1 MKLRSYTDLAAICL
15 WVLIS
20 ASLFA
25 ADEVAV
31 GDTLT
36 LDFAVK
42 LALEHHPSLRIAE
55 ADALSA
61 RAALTRAQSGYY
73 PSLNLSGSLSRS
85 EAPQSLPTGIASGTR
100 TANSYGAS
108 LQLQQ
113 TIYDFG
119 RTRSNVRSAR
129 QSQASVAAG
138 DNGLLQ
144 DLILNVQVAYFE
156 LWQAQAAERVSE
168 EAVARAEDHLRQ
180 IREFFRV
187 GRRAQFDVTRAEV
200 DAADAGVKLIQ
211 ARNQTRL
218 AKLQLETA
226 MGIHPAAEYALAE
239 PPAMEPGSFTLVTAC
254 AIADTTRPE
263 LISAR
268 ARLLALQALV
278 SANRA
283 RRYPSLAAVGS
294 LGYSDSEFPLKR
306 RVSGGVSLG
315 LPLFLGFDLSAQIEQ
330 ARASAAAADATLAL
344 EREAVMVEVER
355 EYLSVNEAHERRG
368 AVEKLVAAAGE
379 SLNLAERQ
387 YAAGVASII
396 DVTDARV
403 VLSSARL
410 ALIQAVTDYHIAH
423 ARLLRA
429 MGIDGR

>member
-1 MKLRSYTDLAAICL
+1 
-15 WVLIS
+15 
-20 ASLFA
+20 
-25 ADEVAV
+25 
-31 GDTLT
+31 
-36 LDFAVK
+36 
-42 LALEHHPSLRIAE
+42 
-55 ADALSA
+55 
-61 RAALTRAQSGYY
+61 
-73 PSLNLSGSLSRS
+73 
-85 EAPQSLPTGIASGTR
+85 
-100 TANSYGAS
+100 
-108 LQLQQ
+108 
-113 TIYDFG
+113 
-119 RTRSNVRSAR
+119 
-129 QSQASVAAG
+129 
-138 DNGLLQ
+138 
-144 DLILNVQVAYFE
+144 
-156 LWQAQAAERVSE
+156 
-168 EAVARAEDHLRQ
+168 
-180 IREFFRV
+180 
-187 GRRAQFDVTRAEV
+187 
-200 DAADAGVKLIQ
+200 
-211 ARNQTRL
+211 
-218 AKLQLETA
+218 
-226 MGIHPAAEYALAE
+226 
-239 PPAMEPGSFTLVTAC
+239 MEPGSFTLVTAC